1 MVTEQISDC
10 LGAMRKELTVKGL
23 GGIFGGWWKCSISWL
38 LWWLHSY
45 RDLSKIFELSI
56 WVHFMVH
63 KLYLNKDDFKN
74 SLHNKA
80 AQQENSSSIYWIAGK
95 DNWEIYFHGEQNI
108 VKYNLSLVLHF
119 YFINNIIKIV

>member
-1 MVTEQISDC
+1 
-10 LGAMRKELTVKGL
+10 
-23 GGIFGGWWKCSISWL
+23 
-38 LWWLHSY
+38 
-45 RDLSKIFELSI
+45 
-56 WVHFMVH
+56 MVH
-63 KLYLNKDDFKN
+63 KLYLNKGDFKN

-80 AQQENSSSIYWIAGK
+80 AQQENSSSIYWITGK